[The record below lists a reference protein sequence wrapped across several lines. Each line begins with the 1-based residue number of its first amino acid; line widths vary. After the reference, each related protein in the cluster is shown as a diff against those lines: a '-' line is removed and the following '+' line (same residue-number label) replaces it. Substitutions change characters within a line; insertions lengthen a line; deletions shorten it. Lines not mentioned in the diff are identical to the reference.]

1 MFQWI
6 PLILPLYS
14 NIVNIFELSSKWQV
28 LFSMFSILMPML
40 QKYFNIAGPCNQGD
54 HYMLDPLRGIGKELD
69 NLIERGHYFVIH
81 AARQS
86 GKTTL
91 LWELTDKINA
101 EGKYHAL
108 YCSLEGIQ
116 AFTEPK
122 KGITE
127 IVKNIDACIKS
138 QGLPQ
143 GFAKDADFS
152 NTSNVLNIAF
162 SDYCRSLDKPLII
175 FFDEADCLSNE
186 TLITFL
192 RQLRNGFVSRARI
205 PFVHSIALVGMRN
218 IRDYKAHIRSDSE
231 TLGSSSPF
239 NIVTEAMTLKNF
251 TKDDVFEFYNQ
262 HITETSQVFEP
273 AAMDYIFEQTQGQ
286 PWLVNAIAREAVEK
300 ICKFDYSIA
309 ITKDMAKQAIQNIIL
324 ARGTHFDSLMERLKE
339 ERVRKVIQPLILGE
353 EFAVDKLSDDYLY
366 TRDLGIIRDGG
377 NQTEPAN
384 PIYAELIVRTL
395 NWNAQDAL
403 RTKYKDYDVPHYLKD
418 GKINITAL
426 LKDFQS
432 FWRENSEIWTTRY
445 KDNFYQY
452 DEAAPHLVIQA
463 FLQRV
468 INGGG
473 YIDREMALGTNR
485 CDICIEWQEQKYPI
499 ELKILRNE
507 KSVSD
512 GLEQLSVYMDKCGV
526 GEGWLV
532 LFDRGAEKSW
542 EEKLYMKEHG
552 KITVFGC

>member
-1 MFQWI
+1 
-6 PLILPLYS
+6 
-14 NIVNIFELSSKWQV
+14 
-28 LFSMFSILMPML
+28 
-40 QKYFNIAGPCNQGD
+40 
-54 HYMLDPLRGIGKELD
+54 MLDPLRGIGKELMG
-69 NLIERGHYFVIH
+69 LIDSKQYFVIH

-91 LWELTDKINA
+91 LWELADKINA
-101 EGKYHAL
+101 EGKYRAL

-116 AFTEPK
+116 AFTEPE

-127 IVKNIDACIKS
+127 IVKNIEACIKS

-143 GFAKDADFS
+143 GFAKDADLS

-175 FFDEADCLSNE
+175 FFDEADCLSNG

-192 RQLRNGFVSRARI
+192 RQLRNGFISRTRI

-218 IRDYKAHIRSDSE
+218 IRDYKAHIRNDSE

-251 TKDDVFEFYNQ
+251 TKDDVAEFYNQ
-262 HITETSQVFEP
+262 HVAETSQVFEP
-273 AAMDYIFEQTQGQ
+273 AAVDYIFEQTQGQ

-300 ICKFDYSIA
+300 ICKFDYSIV

-366 TRDLGIIRDGG
+366 TRDLGIIRDGN

-384 PIYAELIVRTL
+384 PIYAELIIRTL

-542 EEKLYMKEHG
+542 DEKLYIKEHG